1 MKLPSNLGSKENKMF
16 KAKYFGWEFKAALTV
31 AIHKIAS
38 DLGLS
43 RVKVLF
49 KSDIPT
55 AAIDRQ
61 GNIYITNIAD
71 DAVLTRADLERFT
84 GFALHELL
92 HWKYTDFNAIDRN
105 AVDYMLSL
113 HNGLEDAFIEN
124 RAVQR
129 KLTGNVEH
137 LLATLIDNMATEG
150 IKEVTDWSDPKQYP
164 FVLAVYARK
173 HGTVKVPLAKGLK
186 PIFDEACRRLNAC
199 NDTHDTWKLAEW
211 VFKELCKIQTPVQPE
226 PPVQPPVNPKPP
238 TGSDD
243 GDPCDDGDPSD
254 EEGGNK
260 DGPAKGGNTP
270 TSPDK
275 EGDEV
280 GDAKS
285 PVKRL
290 KERPD
295 GTKVKVIVVPR
306 STEPTANVPEP
317 ARGGGSTGEWCMAED
332 AYHVSDTKK
341 WTVNC

>member
-1 MKLPSNLGSKENKMF
+1 MF
-16 KAKYFGWEFKAALTV
+16 KAKYLGWEFKAALTV

-71 DAVLTRADLERFT
+71 DAVLTRGDLERFT

-92 HWKYTDFNAIDRN
+92 HWKYTNFNAIDRN
-105 AVDYMLSL
+105 AVEYIISL

-124 RAVQR
+124 RAVER
-129 KLTGNVEH
+129 KLTGNVES

-150 IKEVTDWSDPKQYP
+150 LNEVSDWSDPKQYP

-173 HGTVKVPLAKGLK
+173 HGTIKVPLANGLK
-186 PIFDEACRRLNAC
+186 PIFDEACKRLNAC
-199 NDTHDTWKLAEW
+199 QHTADTWVLAEW
-211 VFKELCKIQTPVQPE
+211 VFEQLCKVQPPQPPVQPE
-226 PPVQPPVNPKPP
+226 PPVNPEPP

-243 GDPCDDGDPSD
+243 GNPCDDGDPSD
-254 EEGGNK
+254 QEGGNK
-260 DGPAKGGNTP
+260 DAPTKGEKPP
-270 TSPDK
+270 TSPAK

-285 PVKRL
+285 PVKR
-290 KERPD
+290 
-295 GTKVKVIVVPR
+295 TKVNSNGGKVRVVVVPR
-306 STEPTANVPEP
+306 STEPTVNLPET
-317 ARGGGSTGEWCMAED
+317 ARAGGATGEWCMGANE
-332 AYHVSDTKK
+332 YHVSDKK
-341 WTVNC
+341 QWTVNC